1 MGDSHLV
8 DQLYAVCP
16 YPDCYVIQAID
27 RLAKERNR
35 RIDRDKFFPVQKY
48 GFNQYIQLDLSI
60 QYYN

>member
-16 YPDCYVIQAID
+16 YPDCYVILAID
-27 RLAKERNR
+27 LQMKETDTYV
-35 RIDRDKFFPVQKY
+35 DRDKFFPVQKY